1 MILRKFGWT
10 NLDVPVIGQGTWLID
25 ESNETEVEAVET
37 LQMGLDL
44 GMNHIDTAEMYGNGR
59 VEELVAQAINGRR
72 NDVFLVSKVLP
83 SNASYEGT
91 IAACKQSLKRLKTE
105 WLDLYLLH
113 WSSNFPIQETMR
125 AMEKLVS
132 EGYVKYIGVSNFDIN
147 ELKEAEK
154 ALKDERICC
163 NQVLYHLGD
172 RGIEN
177 KIIPYC
183 KEKKIAVVGY
193 SPFGHSKSL
202 YQSSFGNS
210 LENLSIK
217 YNRTPRQ
224 IILNFLVTYKYIF
237 TIPKTTH
244 VKNVIENANSVGWNL
259 ESEDIELINQAFP
272 TPNYDTPLGMI

>member
-1 MILRKFGWT
+1 MILRKFRWT

-25 ESNETEVEAVET
+25 ESKETEVESVET
-37 LQMGLDL
+37 LQTGLDL

-72 NDVFLVSKVLP
+72 KNVFLVSKVLP

-113 WSSNFPIQETMR
+113 WPSNFPIHETMR

-132 EGYVKYIGVSNFDIN
+132 EGYIKYIGVSNFDID
-147 ELKEAEK
+147 ELKAAEN
-154 ALKDERICC
+154 ALKNERICC

-183 KEKKIAVVGY
+183 EEKKIAVVGY
-193 SPFGHSKSL
+193 SPFGHSKSI
-202 YQSSFGNS
+202 YQSSFGNI

-244 VKNVIENANSVGWNL
+244 VKNVIENSHSVGWNI
-259 ESEDIELINQAFP
+259 ESEDIELINKSFP
-272 TPNYDTPLGMI
+272 APNYDTPLGMI

>member
-25 ESNETEVEAVET
+25 ESKETEVEAVET

-132 EGYVKYIGVSNFDIN
+132 EGYIKYIGVSNFDID
-147 ELKEAEK
+147 ELKEAEN

-183 KEKKIAVVGY
+183 EEKKIAVVGY
-193 SPFGHSKSL
+193 SPFGHGKSL
-202 YQSSFGNS
+202 YQSSFGNI

-217 YNRTPRQ
+217 YNRNPRQ
-224 IILNFLVTYKYIF
+224 IILNFLVTYKCIF

-244 VKNVIENANSVGWNL
+244 IKNVIENSNSVGWNL
-259 ESEDIELINQAFP
+259 EAEDIELINQAFP
-272 TPNYDTPLGMI
+272 APNYDAPLGMI